1 MSCVTMFRKRSLAL
15 GVIIVCFMVGMTYL
29 AFRMKPCPCKIVDC
43 ILKTPEVAGKAMSVV
58 EVLVAKWDRT
68 NHTVLM
74 TTREMHQCHSQIG
87 LCVLCPDTQEN
98 GVDKLLYI
106 PPVLLILYVLSRQWN
121 VFRQVT
127 TEMVL
132 PPPPPYEAPP
142 PVYKSDE
149 TNVQFAT
156 LP

>member
-1 MSCVTMFRKRSLAL
+1 MFRKRSLAL
-15 GVIIVCFMVGMTYL
+15 GVIIFCFILGMTYV
-29 AFRMKPCPCKIVDC
+29 AFRLKPCPCKIVDC
-43 ILKTPEVAGKAMSVV
+43 TLKAPEVAGHAIHAV

-68 NHTVLM
+68 NHTILF
-74 TTREMHQCHSQIG
+74 TSQEMHQCHSQIG
-87 LCVLCPDTQEN
+87 LCILCPDNQEN
-98 GVDKLLYI
+98 GVYKLLYI

-121 VFRQVT
+121 VFRQVR

-142 PVYKSDE
+142 PVYKLDE
-149 TNVQFAT
+149 ANVESAT